1 MRTTVEL
8 FTRSYDAELS
18 VSNEGVHLALKSEE
32 IENLDEYL
40 RMVLP
45 SYVKLPEGE
54 LSLEQLLQIANQ
66 WQQVNP
72 ELKLSEPLTK
82 LPYDVDV
89 EVKAMLEE
97 LSRETGESQS
107 QLLIKIVNKGYQKV
121 KGNK

>member
-18 VSNEGVHLALKSEE
+18 VSNDGVHLSLKSEE

-54 LSLEQLLQIANQ
+54 LTLEQLLQIANQ
-66 WQQVNP
+66 WQQANP

-97 LSRETGESQS
+97 ISRITGESQA

-121 KGNK
+121 KGNQ